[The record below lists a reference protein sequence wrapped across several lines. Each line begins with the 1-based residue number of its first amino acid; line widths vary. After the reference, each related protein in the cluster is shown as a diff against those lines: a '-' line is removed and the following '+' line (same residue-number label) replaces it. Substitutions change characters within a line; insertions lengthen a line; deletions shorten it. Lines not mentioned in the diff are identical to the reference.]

1 MTNPDEKGNK
11 DQISDHKKI
20 GLNDYKK
27 MQKDNNIK
35 DPYSINN
42 QNQEK
47 CEEERITINTN
58 VNLAIV
64 KIIGPIAN
72 ESCFTMDQ

>member
-1 MTNPDEKGNK
+1 
-11 DQISDHKKI
+11 
-20 GLNDYKK
+20 

-42 QNQEK
+42 QNQEKCEDQEK

-64 KIIGPIAN
+64 KIIEPIAN
-72 ESCFTMDQ
+72 ETCFTMDQ